1 MFRHAGKCGALVVD
15 GTKVNQLEFISYED
29 KDFPADPKVAN
40 TGRPVSATWSRKDGS
55 SGKINFD
62 YMIDASGRAG
72 LISTKYLKNRTVN
85 EGLKNIAN
93 WSYWKGAA
101 PYGEGTARQS
111 SPFFEAFEGTYL
123 LLCYKRVG

>member
-1 MFRHAGKCGALVVD
+1 MFRHAGKCGALAFD
-15 GTKVNQLEFISYED
+15 GTKVNGLEFIPYED
-29 KDFPADPKVAN
+29 KDFPTDPKVAN

-101 PYGEGTARQS
+101 PYGEGTPRQS
-111 SPFFEAFEGTYL
+111 SPFFEAFEGTYP